1 VNARI
6 DHDHISIVS
15 CQFILLAHYHRLSD
29 KSLRYVN
36 TYRLVRR
43 DVAYGRERSKQ
54 LKLASFPAGALK
66 PLHGVEP
73 AKGRLAHTQAGCARA
88 DRAPAHGIFE
98 GVGLLPTGTSHPM
111 TGDGVSSCRGTYHAM
126 R

>member
-15 CQFILLAHYHRLSD
+15 CQFILLAHYHCLSD

-36 TYRLVRR
+36 TYKFMRR
-43 DVAYGRERSKQ
+43 DVAYGRARSKQ
-54 LKLASFPAGALK
+54 LKLASCSAGAVK
-66 PLHGVEP
+66 PGSASSPRRGVLPTHG
-73 AKGRLAHTQAGCARA
+73 AGCTWA

-98 GVGLLPTGTSHPM
+98 RVGLLPTGKSHPM
-111 TGDGVSSCRGTYHAM
+111 TGEGVASCRGTYHAM